1 MITGKN
7 VVPGIH
13 SFKHE
18 ESKMQ
23 GFFTYPQINVMSC
36 INKVTKKP
44 YDHLNRCRTF
54 AKVQHPFLIKTSE
67 SRYRGNLGQHT
78 NNKGHIWK
86 THIWHHTHWWKAES
100 IFPKIR
106 NKTRMPT
113 LTIFIQHSFGSPNHS
128 NQRRKRKKKES
139 KLARKKKMSLF
150 ADDIPYVENL
160 RCHQKMTRTHQWIW

>member
-1 MITGKN
+1 
-7 VVPGIH
+7 
-13 SFKHE
+13 
-18 ESKMQ
+18 MQ